1 LIWHAPCF
9 RKESIYGVKI
19 VTDKQTYNKSIAQK
33 VISSKER
40 NTDLA
45 SKDFASLRADIKG
58 ASSSF
63 NFCDLEKKKEQFLT
77 IDRF

>member
-1 LIWHAPCF
+1 MLN
-9 RKESIYGVKI
+9 K
-19 VTDKQTYNKSIAQK
+19 KQTNNKSIAQK

-40 NTDLA
+40 NTDLG

-58 ASSSF
+58 ASPSF
-63 NFCDLEKKKEQFLT
+63 NFWDLEKKKEQFLT